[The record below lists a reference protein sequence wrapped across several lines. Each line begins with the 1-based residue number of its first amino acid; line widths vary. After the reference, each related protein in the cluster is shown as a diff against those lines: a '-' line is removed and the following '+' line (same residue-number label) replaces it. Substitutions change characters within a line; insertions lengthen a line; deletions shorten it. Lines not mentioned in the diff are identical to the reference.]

1 MPNWCTN
8 IILISGPIEDV
19 SVLYKSLEEYDA
31 EVKANKEK
39 EPGKDLFNIYS
50 WIKAKFSDKLPT
62 FTEDDY
68 ALSYRNFIEDYSYSE
83 EDADDKE
90 AHLDIYTYS
99 AWTSRM
105 YALVK
110 LIEVGFPKCIIHYVS
125 EEPGFDYY
133 INTDESGY
141 YFQDRWYYCNYTKS
155 DYYMSDEELYN
166 AIRYDYADIIKDNN
180 IVAPALIDPGQDQI
194 CKLVESLVEFDESLC
209 VYPYSIG
216 PEYDDKKVEILK
228 GIIGKVI

>member
-1 MPNWCTN
+1 MNT
-8 IILISGPIEDV
+8 ILISGPSEDV

-31 EVKANKEK
+31 EVKAKEK
-39 EPGKDLFNIYS
+39 EPGKDKFNICS
-50 WIKAKFSDKLPT
+50 WIKSKFSDKLPE

-90 AHLDIYTYS
+90 AHLNIYTYS

-110 LIEVGFPKCIIHYVS
+110 LIEVGFPKCIIHYIS
-125 EEPGFDYY
+125 EEPGFDYF

-141 YFQDRWYYCNYTKS
+141 YFPDRWWYCNTDKS
-155 DYYMSDEELYN
+155 DYCMSDEELYRTL
-166 AIRYDYADIIKDNN
+166 IRDYADIIKDNN
-180 IVAPALIDPGQDQI
+180 IVTPALIDPGQDQI
-194 CKLVESLVEFDESLC
+194 CKLVESLVEFDEYL
-209 VYPYSIG
+209 YAIPFSIG

-228 GIIGKVI
+228 GITGKVI